1 MQPQR
6 ASHPGQMRCFRPHP
20 RLWHPRDMSLDSSSS
35 PTGTL
40 TRPAPH
46 GPPHSSIHSTKR
58 ALPTVAPKLR
68 VDGSQRGGFNLLVFR
83 PTAPPHPR
91 AQGTGKTNIH
101 AASTRITPEWCFRPH
116 PAFGIPDGTCRLT
129 RHRQAR
135 SQGPPHTAHHT
146 PPSTPPSEPFPQLL
160 PTTH

>member
-1 MQPQR
+1 VR
-6 ASHPGQMRCFRPHP
+6 ASARLPPQHRHPPQQRRIADAPHETGTVVGPIPHTRLEGKGRTKSRRVRTDRVVRTAVGRLGLDTDTRMCAARTGESHVCWPHP
-20 RLWHPRDMSLDSSSS
+20 HARHRK
-35 PTGTL
+35 G
-40 TRPAPH
+40 
-46 GPPHSSIHSTKR
+46 
-58 ALPTVAPKLR
+58 
-68 VDGSQRGGFNLLVFR
+68 
-83 PTAPPHPR
+83 
-91 AQGTGKTNIH
+91 NIH

-146 PPSTPPSEPFPQLL
+146 PRSTPPSEPFPQLL